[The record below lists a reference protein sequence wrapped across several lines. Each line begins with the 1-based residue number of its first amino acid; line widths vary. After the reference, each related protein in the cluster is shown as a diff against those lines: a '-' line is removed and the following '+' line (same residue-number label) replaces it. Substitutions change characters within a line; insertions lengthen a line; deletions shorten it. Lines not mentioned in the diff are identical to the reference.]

1 MPSKFFIFRQ
11 SVVHGEGGYKPF
23 SKMASNGSFVDIAI
37 DKLLNGNKV
46 DAYSN
51 VMRCFIKVNQLISVY
66 GQLIESSNYG
76 IFNIGSKATS
86 YFDRIKTICD
96 NKKIIT
102 KDLLKPIIG
111 NVSPI
116 VQDLDT
122 RKLETTFNIKM
133 Q

>member
-1 MPSKFFIFRQ
+1 M
-11 SVVHGEGGYKPF
+11 HGKGGYKPL
-23 SKMASNGSFVDIAI
+23 SKMAGKGSFIDIAI
-37 DKLLNGNKV
+37 DQLLNGNKV
-46 DAYSN
+46 DAYTN
-51 VMRCFIKVNQLISVY
+51 VIRCFIKVNQLIAVY
-66 GQLIESSNYG
+66 SKLIESRNYG

-102 KDLLKPIIG
+102 KDLLEPIIG

-122 RKLETTFNIKM
+122 RKLETTFNVKM